1 MISGTYRAQVDL
13 LLQLLPLVAAEE
25 YFALKGGTAI
35 NLFVRDMPRL
45 SVDIDLTYVH
55 FDDRATALGNI
66 SQAVRSIKERVE
78 KMLSGVRADIQAQ
91 ADGPEARLVCSLS
104 HAQVKVE
111 VNTVMR
117 GIIQPTRLMQV
128 TDRVQEEFEKFAA
141 IQVVSYAELFGGKI
155 CAALDRQHPRDLFD
169 VHYLL
174 EEGLTSDV
182 KEGFVASLLSH
193 NRPVHEMLRP
203 HFHDQRQVFENQ
215 FQGMVDASFTYEDF
229 EATRERLVSEIAS
242 ALTSEDKDLLISFE
256 SGEPDWGLSRIE
268 CLRQLPA
275 VQWKLQNVRKL
286 IRENPP
292 KHAEMLQA
300 LKDTLST

>member
-1 MISGTYRAQVDL
+1 
-13 LLQLLPLVAAEE
+13 
-25 YFALKGGTAI
+25 
-35 NLFVRDMPRL
+35 
-45 SVDIDLTYVH
+45 
-55 FDDRATALGNI
+55 
-66 SQAVRSIKERVE
+66 
-78 KMLSGVRADIQAQ
+78 
-91 ADGPEARLVCSLS
+91 
-104 HAQVKVE
+104 
-111 VNTVMR
+111 
-117 GIIQPTRLMQV
+117 
-128 TDRVQEEFEKFAA
+128 
-141 IQVVSYAELFGGKI
+141 
-155 CAALDRQHPRDLFD
+155 
-169 VHYLL
+169 
-174 EEGLTSDV
+174 
-182 KEGFVASLLSH
+182 
-193 NRPVHEMLRP
+193 MLRP